1 MDKSVYIRIDTGD
14 AVEVI
19 LHKLRDPYIPL
30 NQRGVLVRERKLMP
44 MGHSVRLVGTGESCT
59 QRGTRLPEPPP

>member
-19 LHKLRDPYIPL
+19 LHKLRDLCIPVH
-30 NQRGVLVRERKLMP
+30 QGAVLVRERKLMP
-44 MGHSVRLVGTGESCT
+44 MGHSVRLVGTDESCT
-59 QRGTRLPEPPP
+59 PCGTHLPEPPP